1 MTSYPQNLKSPPYE
15 VVRIWVLS
23 HYYLIVRY
31 TLIPRWR
38 QRCWRASHE
47 LCSHYL
53 QTKLVAIIN
62 LTQIDLM

>member
-53 QTKLVAIIN
+53 QT
-62 LTQIDLM
+62 